1 MLEVVDLE
9 YIRKKYYVEGWSI
22 RKISRQLG
30 YARQTIRK
38 TLASSKIPE
47 YQLETERSCPVMDP
61 YRGIIITW
69 LEADETAPK
78 KQRHTAKRIYDRLV
92 AEYGFTGSD
101 STVRKFV
108 RKLRPKYREVHIPLT
123 AEYGEQAQVDWG
135 RAKVI
140 FNGTLTEVC
149 LFCLKLKASK
159 VPFVWAF
166 HTEKLEAFL
175 EGHRLAFEWLGGVPR
190 EIIYDNLKTA
200 VLKILSGPRREEQET
215 FSSLRAHYLF
225 DSIFCRPG
233 EPQEKG
239 AIESLVGY
247 VRRNTMVPVLNI
259 PDIEYLNHEI
269 LLPWCLKEQQKY
281 QAEWNLE
288 QENLLPLP
296 AHPFRCSVTRMI
308 KPNSYSLIT
317 HGRVRYSVPCRY
329 VGETLRLEIFA
340 TKVELWQQN
349 RLVAAHNRSYEA
361 GTLVM
366 ELDHYLEAIA
376 RKPRAVMHAA
386 VVRRLPEVYA
396 AAKQLLLK
404 DNPTGYKELCRILL
418 LNRDYPAEKVT
429 VALEKALTL
438 GVVNEA
444 TVRQLILN
452 EDGLKQTPAI
462 EVPAA
467 LASYNMPAF
476 DYGCYDRLLEVN

>member
-1 MLEVVDLE
+1 
-9 YIRKKYYVEGWSI
+9 
-22 RKISRQLG
+22 
-30 YARQTIRK
+30 
-38 TLASSKIPE
+38 
-47 YQLETERSCPVMDP
+47 
-61 YRGIIITW
+61 
-69 LEADETAPK
+69 
-78 KQRHTAKRIYDRLV
+78 
-92 AEYGFTGSD
+92 
-101 STVRKFV
+101 
-108 RKLRPKYREVHIPLT
+108 
-123 AEYGEQAQVDWG
+123 
-135 RAKVI
+135 
-140 FNGTLTEVC
+140 
-149 LFCLKLKASK
+149 
-159 VPFVWAF
+159 
-166 HTEKLEAFL
+166 
-175 EGHRLAFEWLGGVPR
+175 
-190 EIIYDNLKTA
+190 
-200 VLKILSGPRREEQET
+200 
-215 FSSLRAHYLF
+215 
-225 DSIFCRPG
+225 
-233 EPQEKG
+233 
-239 AIESLVGY
+239 
-247 VRRNTMVPVLNI
+247 MVPVLNI
-259 PDIEYLNHEI
+259 PDIDYLNHEI

-296 AHPFRCSVTRMI
+296 AHPFRCSVTRMV

-349 RLVAAHNRSYEA
+349 RLVAAHNRAYEA

>member
-108 RKLRPKYREVHIPLT
+108 RKLRPKYREVYIPLT

-233 EPQEKG
+233 EPHEKG
-239 AIESLVGY
+239 AIEGLVGY

-259 PDIEYLNHEI
+259 PDIDYLNHKI

-288 QENLLPLP
+288 KENLLPLP
-296 AHPFRCSVTRMI
+296 AHPFRCSVTRMV

-452 EDGLKQTPAI
+452 GDKPTQTSAI
-462 EVPAA
+462 EVPAT
-467 LASYNMPAF
+467 LASYNMPALSHL
-476 DYGCYDRLLEVN
+476 RSLTTPAI